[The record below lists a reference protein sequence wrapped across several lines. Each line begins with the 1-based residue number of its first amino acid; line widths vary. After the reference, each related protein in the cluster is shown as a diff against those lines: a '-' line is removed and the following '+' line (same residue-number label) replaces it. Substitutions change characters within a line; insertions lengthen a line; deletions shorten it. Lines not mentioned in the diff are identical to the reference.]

1 MSSRPP
7 PWKDAESSLSDFTRS
22 KTKSG
27 VPADV
32 PSPSSGPATPPE
44 GGFTPGTVLAARYR
58 VVARLGQGGMGEV
71 YRADDLKLGQPVAL
85 KFVRGAMS
93 PELLKRLYA
102 EVAVGRQVSHPN
114 VCRLYDIVEFE
125 HQTFLSMEYVDGEDL
140 QSLLARIGRLP
151 ADKALDIARDL
162 CAGLA
167 AFHEKGVIHRDL
179 KPANVMIDGRGRAR
193 ITDFGL
199 AVVGQ
204 PAGPYAFAGTPAYMS
219 PEQLTGGEVTA
230 RTDLYALGLILFE
243 MVTGQRFFDAKTE
256 EALVAQHHEPKGPRL
271 SSASRQLDPTA
282 ERIVVQCLDE
292 DPARRP
298 SSARVVLGLLPGSD
312 PLEAA
317 IAAGETPSP
326 EIVAAAAMVGD
337 LPAGR
342 AWLALGTVLAG
353 LVLAAW
359 LADHIGQLQRAL
371 LPKTPEVMA
380 ERAREVVQRLA
391 PDAVAGDEAYS
402 FEWDVAYLAALHARD
417 HSPDRWPRMAEKP
430 FAPLYF
436 FYRQSMGKLI
446 AANRDGMVRAD
457 DPPLDMSGMVEVV
470 LTPRGQLRTFVAV
483 PPQRVTAEGPWP
495 DPDWGA
501 LLREAGLDPS
511 VLHSSVPQWASPVD
525 SDRKAAWEGTQG
537 TGEDAVPIRVEAAAY
552 HGRPVWLAVLPPW
565 MKATRMVGGTPSS
578 PIPVGEIGVWILA
591 LAMPIGGVLLA
602 RHNLR
607 LGRVDRKGAFR
618 VALFVFVTY
627 SLARLF
633 RADHVAAFADELWI
647 LIKVLAYPAF
657 WGAQVWLLY
666 TALEPYVRR
675 RWPHMLISWKRLLGG
690 AFHDPLVGRDILMG
704 AAAGTLLLV
713 IYMSGLVLPSVLAR
727 ATTIALPVGP
737 SVPFLQ
743 GPTLTSFSQVLFR
756 LFVNQFSAVLFEM
769 VFLFILTLLRMIL
782 RRDWLASL
790 AWAAL
795 LATPI
800 VGEGRTIGWV
810 AGGFRA
816 LILLFVLRRGGLLSF
831 AVALFFMFSVI
842 EVPITLDVGAWYAP
856 RALPVVAVL
865 VALALYGF
873 RTSLGGK
880 PVFGSSLMDD

>member
-1 MSSRPP
+1 MTSRPP
-7 PWKDAESSLSDFTRS
+7 PWKDADSSLSDFTRS

-27 VPADV
+27 GGADV
-32 PSPSSGPATPPE
+32 PSASSASSSAPE

-125 HQTFLSMEYVDGEDL
+125 HQTFLAMEYVDGEDL

-151 ADKALDIARDL
+151 SDKALDIARDL

-167 AFHEKGVIHRDL
+167 AFHEKGIIHRDL

-204 PAGPYAFAGTPAYMS
+204 PSGPYAFAGTPAYMS

-243 MVTGQRFFDAKTE
+243 MVSGQRFFDAKSE
-256 EALVAQHHEPKGPRL
+256 EALVAQHRDTKVPRL
-271 SSASRQLDPTA
+271 TSVTRLLEPGA
-282 ERIVVQCLDE
+282 ERLVAQCLEE
-292 DPARRP
+292 DPGHRP
-298 SSARVVLGLLPGSD
+298 SSARAVLALLPGTD
-312 PLEAA
+312 PLDAA
-317 IAAGETPSP
+317 VAAGETPSP
-326 EIVAAAAMVGD
+326 ELVAAAATVGD
-337 LPAGR
+337 LSAGR
-342 AWLALGTVLAG
+342 AWLALTVVLGG
-353 LVLAAW
+353 LLLSAW
-359 LADHIGQLQRAL
+359 LADHSGHLQRAL

-380 ERAREVVQRLA
+380 ERAREVVERLA
-391 PDAVAGDEAYS
+391 PGSMAVDEAYS
-402 FEWDVAYLAALHARD
+402 FEWDGAYLASLDARD
-417 HSPDRWPRMAEKP
+417 RSPDRWQRMAEKP

-436 FYRQSMGKLI
+436 FYRQSPSKLI

-457 DPPLDMSGMVEVV
+457 DPPVDMSGMAEVV
-470 LTPRGQLRTFVAV
+470 LTPRGQLLTFLAV
-483 PPQRVTAEGPWP
+483 PPQRETAEGPWP
-495 DPDWGA
+495 EPDWGP
-501 LLREAGLDPS
+501 LLHETGLDPS
-511 VLHSSVPQWASPVD
+511 ALRPAAPQWASPVD
-525 SDRKAAWEGTQG
+525 SDRKAAWEGTHG
-537 TGEDAVPIRVEAAAY
+537 SGDDAVPIRVEAAAY

-565 MKATRMVGGTPSS
+565 MKATRMVGRAPAS
-578 PIPVGEIGVWILA
+578 PTPVGEMSVWILA

-618 VALFVFVTY
+618 VALFIFVSY
-627 SLARLF
+627 ALARLF

-647 LIKVLAYPAF
+647 LIKILAYPAF
-657 WGAQVWLLY
+657 WAAQVWLLY

-675 RWPHMLISWKRLLGG
+675 RWPHMLVSWKRLLGG
-690 AFHDPLVGRDILMG
+690 AFDDPLVGRDVLFG
-704 AAAGTLLLV
+704 AAAGTLMLL
-713 IYMSGLVLPSVLAR
+713 IYLSGLVLPRMLAR
-727 ATTIALPVGP
+727 TTTLVLPSGP
-737 SVPFLQ
+737 SAPFLQ
-743 GPTLTSFSQVLFR
+743 GPTLTSLSQVLFR
-756 LFVNQFSAVLFEM
+756 LFVNQFSAVLFAM
-769 VFLFILTLLRMIL
+769 VFLFVLTLLRMVL

-790 AWAAL
+790 VWAAI
-795 LATPI
+795 LAAPI

-810 AGGFRA
+810 AGGVRA
-816 LILLFVLRRGGLLSF
+816 LILLLVLRRGGLLSL
-831 AVALFFMFSVI
+831 AVALFYMFSLI

-856 RALPVVAVL
+856 RALPVAGAL
-865 VALALYGF
+865 VALAIYGF